1 MAPMTPYSD
10 IKDELLQHGTSTLH
24 EASGLPC
31 FLDYGIR
38 PVWPGAAVAGPAF
51 PLRCAPGD
59 NLAIHIAVDEVP
71 PGHVLVVDAAGF
83 VAGYWGEVLA
93 VAAEA
98 RGVTG
103 LIIDGGVRDVAALEK
118 RKFPAF
124 SRGISMRGTIKFY
137 APSVGQPIVIANAL
151 VSPGDLIVADA
162 DGVLSLP
169 AAEVARTLAAA
180 RKRTDKEA
188 ITMQRLQAGETTLEL
203 LGLTAHRRQKKP

>member
-1 MAPMTPYSD
+1 MTPYHD
-10 IKDELLQHGTSTLH
+10 IIDELLRHGTSTLC

-31 FLDYGIR
+31 ALDYAIR

-59 NLAIHIAVDEVP
+59 NLAIHIAVDAVP
-71 PGHVLVVDAAGF
+71 PGHVLVVDASGY

-98 RGVTG
+98 RGITG
-103 LIIDGGVRDVAALEK
+103 IIIDGGVRDVAALEK

-124 SRGISMRGTIKFY
+124 ARGIGMRGTVKFH
-137 APSVGQPIVIANAL
+137 APSVGKPIIVADVA

-169 AAEVARTLAAA
+169 QAEVARTLERA
-180 RKRTDKEA
+180 RQRTEKEA
-188 ITMQRLQAGETTLEL
+188 VTMKRLQAGETTLEL
-203 LGLTAHRRQKKP
+203 LGLTAHRLQRR

>member
-1 MAPMTPYSD
+1 MTPYND
-10 IKDELLQHGTSTLH
+10 IKDELLRHGTSTLH

-38 PVWPGAAVAGPAF
+38 PVWHGAAVAGPAF

-71 PGHVLVVDAAGF
+71 PGYVLVVDASGY

-118 RKFPAF
+118 RKFPTF
-124 SRGISMRGTIKFY
+124 SRGIAMRGTVKFH

-151 VSPGDLIVADA
+151 VSPGDLIVADG
-162 DGVLSLP
+162 DGVLTLP
-169 AAEVARTLAAA
+169 ESEVSRTLAVA

-188 ITMQRLQAGETTLEL
+188 ATMKRLQAGETTLEI
-203 LGLTAHRRQKKP
+203 LGLTAHRRKRV